1 MKFDDTVDEKVVNQ
15 LRDSLENGDTVA
27 IYGAASGGLRVL
39 NAIEEANLNVTV
51 KYIVDNDKSKQG
63 SSLNG
68 VPVKDPSSLRNASV
82 DKVIIATSV
91 DTTNIK
97 STLTNE
103 GISSY
108 IDVYHK

>member
-1 MKFDDTVDEKVVNQ
+1 MKFDDTVDKKVVNK
-15 LRDSLENGDTVA
+15 LSDSLKNGDTVA

-39 NAIEEANLNVTV
+39 NAIEQANLNVNV
-51 KYIVDNDKSKQG
+51 NYIVDNDKSKQG

-68 VPVKDPSSLRNASV
+68 VPVKDPSLLKNTSV

-91 DTTNIK
+91 DTKNIK
-97 STLTNE
+97 STSTNE
-103 GISSY
+103 GITSY